1 MGHSAKI
8 TRGGNKKRVNQGRL
22 EAKLRAQGA
31 KSHTT
36 TVKESVDAKRLLKL
50 RAQAIAVELKAK
62 AQTSGNAPSQ
72 QQQQQQPHPSST
84 GTSIVRMAPKPVGKP
99 TPFSQPDH

>member
-36 TVKESVDAKRLLKL
+36 TVKESVEAKRLLKQ
-50 RAQAIAVELKAK
+50 RAQAIAGELKAK
-62 AQTSGNAPSQ
+62 AQANGHAPSH
-72 QQQQQQPHPSST
+72 QQQPRLANM
-84 GTSIVRMAPKPVGKP
+84 GTSIVRMAPKPKP
-99 TPFSQPDH
+99 LTQSEK